1 MIALVT
7 LRYGAAVLAGGL
19 AFSAGAQQKSVVPDA
34 QIEAN
39 VLRALAGA
47 PELSTQN
54 IQTATVYGVVTLSG
68 SANDEVS
75 RSKAENIVARVDGV
89 KKVIDEMTLG
99 TSTSMQQAPYS
110 RNPASQSDSTNPATQ
125 SQGQNAQ
132 AEQTSQEESSSEAAT
147 ASQQN
152 ERPDPGFGS
161 PPAPGA
167 QNRQSPAAENGQ
179 NSRRAANPYPA
190 QGPSRFP
197 QQNGQP
203 PQNREQYPTT
213 THGQY
218 PPSAN
223 GNYPPRRPMYR
234 APYPQGGQ
242 QGGQQA
248 GRQVVVPPGSL
259 IRVRINQGL
268 NTQDAQPGAV
278 FDVTVLN
285 DVVADGAVAIPRG
298 ASAQGTVI
306 DVKSSGA
313 LKGRGE
319 LSLQL
324 TMLTLGGQRYALSS
338 DVWSRTGAD
347 KTVRTVDSALGLGA
361 LGAVLGAAAGGGAGA
376 AIGAGVGGAA
386 GVASSVAYGGGN
398 VMVSPEA
405 VLVFH
410 IDQPVTVA
418 TVSEQEMGRLSYA
431 AGPNPDRYPVAR
443 RRRYPQTYPG
453 PYGYPY
459 GPYYG
464 RY

>member
-19 AFSAGAQQKSVVPDA
+19 AFSAGAQQKTVVPDA

-39 VLRALAGA
+39 VLRALASA

-89 KKVIDEMTLG
+89 KKVVDEMSLG
-99 TSTSMQQAPYS
+99 ASTSIQQVPRS
-110 RNPASQSDSTNPATQ
+110 SVPASQSDSTYPAAQ
-125 SQGQNAQ
+125 PSGKAAHAEQ
-132 AEQTSQEESSSEAAT
+132 AEQTPQEESSSEGAA
-147 ASQQN
+147 ASQQS
-152 ERPDPGFGS
+152 ERPEPGFGS
-161 PPAPGA
+161 PPVPGA
-167 QNRQSPAAENGQ
+167 QSGQYPAAENGQ
-179 NSRRAANPYPA
+179 SSRRAANPYPA
-190 QGPSRFP
+190 QGPSYSP
-197 QQNGQP
+197 QGNGQP
-203 PQNREQYPTT
+203 PQNREQYPTST
-213 THGQY
+213 YGQY

-242 QGGQQA
+242 QA

-268 NTQDAQPGAV
+268 NTRDAQPGAV
-278 FDVTVLN
+278 FDATILN

-298 ASAQGTVI
+298 ASAQGTVV

-324 TMLTLGGQRYALSS
+324 TMLTLGGQRYAISS

-361 LGAVLGAAAGGGAGA
+361 LGAVLGAVAGGGAGA

-386 GVASSVAYGGGN
+386 GVASSAAYGGGN

-431 AGPNPDRYPVAR
+431 AGPNPYTYPVAR